1 MQDYSDL
8 GTRELLL
15 TLIHRF
21 EQEHQEMCVALRR
34 DPFLTSRWTYNEND
48 FETYD
53 HGTMV
58 ASFAH
63 RLREIMERFD
73 TAVKEDYEREELA
86 RKKAE
91 QRQKEAEDVADIL
104 AAGEGC

>member
-1 MQDYSDL
+1 
-8 GTRELLL
+8 
-15 TLIHRF
+15 
-21 EQEHQEMCVALRR
+21 
-34 DPFLTSRWTYNEND
+34 
-48 FETYD
+48 
-53 HGTMV
+53 
-58 ASFAH
+58 
-63 RLREIMERFD
+63 MERFD